1 MQQANILAW
10 LNGQVPLL
18 SDSSAA
24 LYIVFGVP
32 LVILALLLQAT
43 VFVGGT
49 GRFNDDFDREWWG
62 RAAAWVIIAG
72 IGWIVVT
79 AVVIYGPVGIY
90 YAPRTIAALG
100 GVTGVMAIAA
110 GRSGKTGANDNQ
122 KQKEGKPGAVS
133 NILAGLMTPIFALI
147 LLAALSL
154 GTTLLLRVC

>member
-79 AVVIYGPVGIY
+79 AVVIYGPIGIY
-90 YAPRTIAALG
+90 YAPRTMGAIG
-100 GVTGVMAIAA
+100 GVTGLFSLAA
-110 GRSGKTGANDNQ
+110 GKSGKTSANN
-122 KQKEGKPGAVS
+122 KQKEKES
-133 NILAGLMTPIFALI
+133 TT
-147 LLAALSL
+147 
-154 GTTLLLRVC
+154 GTI